1 MVVAPALAIV
11 YGVFHLQEKITTL
24 HSCGKDS
31 WDVSTWQPH
40 HGWAAIVLVRVV
52 STLPHHSVH
61 LCMET
66 IPPEQ
71 FRDLFMSCLVVKAP
85 HMYPCHRHCCSAL
98 QVSCFVGLC
107 LGLCPMWWC
116 CGFTAC
122 QCSSSPGTH
131 FSLSPMWLY
140 QHVQIIEVCC
150 VFFLKFIKLLVSLW
164 CQLNSSFYLHKLQ
177 CLLRKKATETTL
189 FTHTNISSSHRQKK

>member
-1 MVVAPALAIV
+1 MVVAPILAIV
-11 YGVFHLQEKITTL
+11 YGVFHLQEKIATL

-66 IPPEQ
+66 IPPEP

-122 QCSSSPGTH
+122 HVNVLHHQVLISVFP
-131 FSLSPMWLY
+131 PMWLY

-150 VFFLKFIKLLVSLW
+150 VFFW
-164 CQLNSSFYLHKLQ
+164 NWSS
-177 CLLRKKATETTL
+177 C
-189 FTHTNISSSHRQKK
+189 